1 MIEVK
6 RKELDLFPVPF
17 AVINLG
23 EASRPMNKRMLEI
36 IFEDKTRFPV
46 SPQRTAVGSWQS
58 TNPLELK
65 YPEFNE
71 YSKLFHELVS
81 PTVERAGV
89 RGDLNKLINV
99 QDMWANV
106 NESASAFHLPHIH
119 GFGKTIFSAVYYPS
133 SGIHNGIHLSDKQDL
148 DQDPQLYSSSHPE
161 PGDIAFVDPALNIKR
176 QVFSYDFVR
185 YPYYGLEVCLKP
197 REGIL
202 VVFPHYLTHFVTPTA
217 KDNFIRTSITFNID
231 LVDHLK
237 ERFHGTN

>member
-1 MIEVK
+1 MMNVK
-6 RKELDLFPVPF
+6 RKEMDIFPIPF

-36 IFEDKTRFPV
+36 IFDDKAKYPQ

-65 YPEFNE
+65 YPEFKE
-71 YSKLFHELVS
+71 YSDMFHDLIS
-81 PTVERAGV
+81 PTVARAGV
-89 RGDLNKLINV
+89 QGDLKKLISV

-106 NESASAFHLPHIH
+106 NDNPCAYHLPHIH

-133 SGIHNGIHLSDKQDL
+133 SGIYNGIHLSDNQNLEDE
-148 DQDPQLYSSSHPE
+148 PNLYSSSHPE

-176 QVFSYDFVR
+176 QVFSYDFKR
-185 YPYYGLEVCLKP
+185 YPYYGLEICLKP
-197 REGIL
+197 REGVL

-217 KDNFIRTSITFNID
+217 KPNFTRISITFNID

-237 ERFHGTN
+237 DRFHAAN